1 MPCASRIDTLLTI
14 RTSITVCPVRKIIF
28 LNGSFEKPLELLLL
42 TEYKLKSSCGTAFFL
57 PVVGQSV
64 FVENE
69 HDDDRINNYA
79 FI

>member
-1 MPCASRIDTLLTI
+1 M
-14 RTSITVCPVRKIIF
+14 KIIINRYRIS
-28 LNGSFEKPLELLLL
+28 LRVVVGQR
-42 TEYKLKSSCGTAFFL
+42 FFI

-69 HDDDRINNYA
+69 RDDDRINNYA